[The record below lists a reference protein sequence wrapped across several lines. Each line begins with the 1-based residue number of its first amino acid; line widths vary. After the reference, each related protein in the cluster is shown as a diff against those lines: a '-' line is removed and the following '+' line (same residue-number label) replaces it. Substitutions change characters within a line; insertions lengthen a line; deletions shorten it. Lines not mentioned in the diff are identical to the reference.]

1 MNYSII
7 KNYRMP
13 GEFEPHYGCI
23 MIWPV
28 RQGSWPYNG
37 RDAKKAFMEVAKAI
51 AKSEKVYMLADE
63 SHIEEV
69 KNSLKENMEAVIIES
84 DDAWARDV
92 GPTYVVDDKGNRM
105 GINWKFN
112 AWGGSF
118 DGLYMHYDKDDKV
131 ASGFLK
137 YIGDMIFDAHPFVLE
152 GGSIHSDGEGTIL
165 TTEACL
171 LSKGRNPSM
180 TKNEIEDILLKTLGG
195 RKVLWL
201 PCGIYNDETNEH
213 VDNICAFTRP
223 GRVVL
228 AWTDDKNDPQYE
240 MSRRCEEYLLQQ
252 KDAMGRSI
260 EIVKLPVPST
270 PVLVKESDLQG
281 YVFEE
286 GEDVREAGERLAA
299 SYVNF
304 YISNKSVIV
313 PQFGD
318 VNDETAVNILQKEFP
333 GRTVCPVK
341 ADVILLGGGNIHC
354 ITQQIPKGGK

>member
-1 MNYSII
+1 
-7 KNYRMP
+7 
-13 GEFEPHYGCI
+13 
-23 MIWPV
+23 
-28 RQGSWPYNG
+28 
-37 RDAKKAFMEVAKAI
+37 
-51 AKSEKVYMLADE
+51 MLADE

-112 AWGGSF
+112 AWGGNV

-180 TKNEIEDILLKTLGG
+180 TRNEIEDILLNTLGG

-252 KDAMGRSI
+252 KMQW
-260 EIVKLPVPST
+260 E
-270 PVLVKESDLQG
+270 DLL
-281 YVFEE
+281 
-286 GEDVREAGERLAA
+286 RLL
-299 SYVNF
+299 NCRF
-304 YISNKSVIV
+304 
-313 PQFGD
+313 
-318 VNDETAVNILQKEFP
+318 LQLLFLLKKV
-333 GRTVCPVK
+333 TSKDMCLKK
-341 ADVILLGGGNIHC
+341 ARM
-354 ITQQIPKGGK
+354 

>member
-1 MNYSII
+1 
-7 KNYRMP
+7 
-13 GEFEPHYGCI
+13 
-23 MIWPV
+23 
-28 RQGSWPYNG
+28 
-37 RDAKKAFMEVAKAI
+37 
-51 AKSEKVYMLADE
+51 
-63 SHIEEV
+63 
-69 KNSLKENMEAVIIES
+69 
-84 DDAWARDV
+84 
-92 GPTYVVDDKGNRM
+92 
-105 GINWKFN
+105 
-112 AWGGSF
+112 
-118 DGLYMHYDKDDKV
+118 
-131 ASGFLK
+131 
-137 YIGDMIFDAHPFVLE
+137 
-152 GGSIHSDGEGTIL
+152 
-165 TTEACL
+165 
-171 LSKGRNPSM
+171 M